1 MSPDEQLLYARLEI
15 ENPENAPLDSEDADN
30 ELYAPLFRNVSVFRR

>member
-15 ENPENAPLDSEDADN
+15 ENPDNAPLDSEDAD
-30 ELYAPLFRNVSVFRR
+30 ELYAPLFRNLSVFRR